1 MKKILA
7 LVLACLMLL
16 GLCACGGN
24 EAPAGTQTD
33 GTPATTEPTVDPN
46 YDPVNNDKTLKIL
59 AIGNSFSNDTTHFLE
74 DIARAEGF
82 ETVLVGNLYIS
93 GCTLQTHALNAEGNL
108 PAYKYYMN
116 YDGEWKTI
124 TDCTLDYALKDQ
136 DWDIITMQQGSTWS
150 GKPETY
156 EPFLTKLIEHVNKTK
171 TNPNARL
178 AWNMTW
184 AYQSDFEKDMFTQ
197 YARNQDVMYHAIITT
212 VQSTVQTH
220 KEISYIMPCG
230 TAIQNART
238 SYVGDTLTRDGYHM
252 SELGRVITSYTWLA
266 TFLDEP
272 LTEINFTNVSE
283 TLTLTEQDKAM
294 ILEAVNNAIS
304 NPYAVTNS
312 TYKEANG

>member
-1 MKKILA
+1 MKRLFA
-7 LVLACLMLL
+7 LILACLMLM
-16 GLCACGGN
+16 GLCACGGS
-24 EAPAGTQTD
+24 ETPAGTQPSGTEAATD
-33 GTPATTEPTVDPN
+33 PTVDPN
-46 YDPVNNDKTLKIL
+46 YDPVNKEKTLKVL

-93 GCTLQTHALNAEGNL
+93 GCTLQTHAQNADGNL

-124 TDCTLDYALKDQ
+124 EDCTLEYALKNQ

-156 EPFLTKLIEHVNKTK
+156 EPHLTKLIEYVNKTK

-184 AYQSDFEKDMFTQ
+184 AYQADFEKDMFAQ
-197 YARNQDVMYHAIITT
+197 YARNQDIMYNAIIST
-212 VQSTVQTH
+212 VKSTVQAH

-266 TFLDEP
+266 TFLNEP
-272 LTEINFTNVSE
+272 LTEINFTNVSDS
-283 TLTLTEQDKAM
+283 LTLTEQDKAM
-294 ILEAVNNAIS
+294 ILEAVNNAIKT
-304 NPYAVTNS
+304 PLAVTNS
-312 TYKEANG
+312 TYTEAK

>member
-1 MKKILA
+1 MKRILA
-7 LVLACLMLL
+7 LILSVLLLL
-16 GLCACGGN
+16 GLCGCGGN
-24 EAPAGTQTD
+24 DAPAGTQPV
-33 GTPATTEPTVDPN
+33 GTEATTEPTIDPD

-74 DIARAEGF
+74 DVARAEGF

-93 GCTLQTHALNAEGNL
+93 GCTLQTHALNAQGNL

-116 YDGEWKTI
+116 YDGEWKI
-124 TDCTLDYALKDQ
+124 IEECSLEYALKDQ

-156 EPFLTKLIEHVNKTK
+156 EPHLSNLIEYVNKTK
-171 TNPNARL
+171 TNPNVRL

-184 AYQSDFEKDMFTQ
+184 AYQADFQKDMFAQ
-197 YARNQDVMYHAIITT
+197 YGRNQDVMYHAIITT
-212 VQSTVQTH
+212 VQSTVMAH
-220 KEISYIMPCG
+220 KEFAYIMPCG

-272 LTEINFTNVSE
+272 LTEINFTEVSP

-294 ILEAVNNAIS
+294 ILESVNNAIKT
-304 NPYAVTNS
+304 PFAVTNS
-312 TYKEANG
+312 AYTEVN

>member
-1 MKKILA
+1 MKRLLA
-7 LVLACLMLL
+7 IVFAILMLL
-16 GLCACGGN
+16 SLCACGNNVAPVATQPGGT
-24 EAPAGTQTD
+24 EADA
-33 GTPATTEPTVDPN
+33 EPTVDPN
-46 YDPVNNDKTLKIL
+46 YDPVNNDKTLKVL

-74 DIARAEGF
+74 DVAKAEGF

-93 GCTLQTHALNAEGNL
+93 GCTLQTHAQNADGNL
-108 PAYKYYMN
+108 PAYKFYMN

-124 TDCTLDYALKDQ
+124 EDCTLEYALKNQ

-156 EPFLTKLIEHVNKTK
+156 EPHLTKLIEYVNKTK

-184 AYQSDFEKDMFTQ
+184 AYQADFEKDMFAQ
-197 YARNQDVMYHAIITT
+197 YARNQDVMYNAIITT
-212 VQSTVQTH
+212 VQSTVQAH
-220 KEISYIMPCG
+220 KEFSYIMPCG

-266 TFLDEP
+266 TFLNEP
-272 LTEINFTNVSE
+272 LTAINFTNVSD
-283 TLTLTEQDKAM
+283 TLVLTEQDKAM
-294 ILEAVNNAIS
+294 ILEAVNNAVKT
-304 NPYAVTNS
+304 PFAVTNS
-312 TYKEANG
+312 TFTEAE

>member
-1 MKKILA
+1 MKRLFTLILA
-7 LVLACLMLL
+7 IFLLM

-24 EAPAGTQTD
+24 EAPSATQPIET
-33 GTPATTEPTVDPN
+33 TVPAEPTVDPN

-59 AIGNSFSNDTTHFLE
+59 AIGNSFSNDTTYYLE

-108 PAYKYYMN
+108 PAYKYWMN

-124 TDCTLDYALKDQ
+124 EECTLEYALKDQ

-150 GKPETY
+150 GKPESY
-156 EPFLTKLIEHVNKTK
+156 EPYLTKLIEYVNKTK

-184 AYQSDFEKDMFTQ
+184 AYQADFQKDMFAQ
-197 YARNQDVMYHAIITT
+197 YARNQDVMYHAIIST
-212 VQSTVQTH
+212 VQSTVKAH

-252 SELGRVITSYTWLA
+252 SDLGRVITSYTWLA
-266 TFLDEP
+266 TFLNEP
-272 LTEINFTNVSE
+272 LTEINLTKVND
-283 TLTLTEQDKAM
+283 TLTLTDQDKAM
-294 ILEAVNNAIS
+294 ILEAVNNAVN
-304 NPYAVTNS
+304 NPFAVTNS
-312 TYKEANG
+312 TYTEVK

>member
-1 MKKILA
+1 MKRIIA
-7 LVLACLMLL
+7 FFAAVLMLL
-16 GLCACGGN
+16 GLCACGG
-24 EAPAGTQTD
+24 APAGTQPE
-33 GTPATTEPTVDPN
+33 GTQAVTEPTVDPN

-82 ETVLVGNLYIS
+82 ETVLVGNLYIG

-124 TDCTLDYALKDQ
+124 EECTIEYALKNQ

-156 EPFLTKLIEHVNKTK
+156 EPHLTKLIEYVNEHK

-184 AYQSDFEKDMFTQ
+184 AYQADFEKDMFAQ

-212 VQSTVQTH
+212 VQSTVQAH

-266 TFLDEP
+266 TFLNEP
-272 LTEINFTNVSE
+272 LTEINFTNVSD
-283 TLTLTEQDKAM
+283 TLILTEQDKAM
-294 ILEAVNNAIS
+294 ILESVNNAIA
-304 NPYAVTNS
+304 NPYTVTNS
-312 TYKEANG
+312 TYTEAN

>member
-1 MKKILA
+1 MKRFLAILLLCFI
-7 LVLACLMLL
+7 LVD
-16 GLCACGGN
+16 LCACGGN
-24 EAPAGTQTD
+24 DVATDTQS
-33 GTPATTEPTVDPN
+33 ATTEALGQNGVDPN

-74 DIARAEGF
+74 DIATAEGF
-82 ETVLVGNLYIS
+82 ETVLVGNLYIG
-93 GCTLQTHALNAEGNL
+93 GCTLETHALNAAGNL

-124 TDCTLDYALKDQ
+124 ENCTLDYALKAQ

-150 GKPETY
+150 GKPVTY
-156 EPFLTKLIEHVNKTK
+156 EPHLTSLIKYVNENK

-184 AYQSDFEKDMFTQ
+184 AYQADFEKDMFAQ

-212 VQSTVQTH
+212 VQSTVLAH
-220 KEISYIMPCG
+220 EEFAYIMPCG

-266 TFLDEP
+266 TFLNQP
-272 LTEINFTNVSE
+272 LTEINFTNVSD
-283 TLTLTEQDKAM
+283 TLVLTERDKAM
-294 ILEAVNNAIS
+294 ILESVNNAIK
-304 NPYAVTNS
+304 NPFTVTNS
-312 TYKEANG
+312 IYTEAA

>member
-1 MKKILA
+1 MKRFLA
-7 LVLACLMLL
+7 LTLAVFMLL

-24 EAPAGTQTD
+24 E
-33 GTPATTEPTVDPN
+33 TPATTQPSETTAPVEPTVDPN
-46 YDPVNNDKTLKIL
+46 YDPVNNDKTLKVL

-93 GCTLQTHALNAEGNL
+93 GCTLQTHALNVLGNL

-124 TDCTLDYALKDQ
+124 QDCTLEYALKDQ

-156 EPFLTKLIEHVNKTK
+156 EPHLTQLIEYVNENK
-171 TNPNARL
+171 TNPNARF

-184 AYQSDFEKDMFTQ
+184 AYQADFQKDMFAQ
-197 YARNQDVMYHAIITT
+197 YGRNQDVMYHAIIST
-212 VQSTVQTH
+212 VQSTVQAH
-220 KEISYIMPCG
+220 KEIAYIMPCG

-266 TFLDEP
+266 TFLNEP
-272 LTEINFTNVSE
+272 LTEINFTNVSD

-294 ILEAVNNAIS
+294 ILESVNNAIK
-304 NPYAVTNS
+304 NPFAVTNS
-312 TYKEANG
+312 TYTEAK

>member
-1 MKKILA
+1 MKRLLA
-7 LVLACLMLL
+7 IVFAILMLL
-16 GLCACGGN
+16 SLCACGN
-24 EAPAGTQTD
+24 NAAPVATQPGGTESD
-33 GTPATTEPTVDPN
+33 AVPTVDPD
-46 YDPVNNDKTLKIL
+46 YDPVNNDKTLKVL

-74 DIARAEGF
+74 DVAKAEGF

-93 GCTLQTHALNAEGNL
+93 GCTLQTHALNADGNL
-108 PAYKYYMN
+108 PAYKFYMN

-124 TDCTLDYALKDQ
+124 EDCTLEYALKNQ

-156 EPFLTKLIEHVNKTK
+156 EPHLTKLIEYVNENK

-184 AYQSDFEKDMFTQ
+184 AYQSDFEKDMFAQ
-197 YARNQDVMYHAIITT
+197 YARNQDVMYNAIITT
-212 VQSTVQTH
+212 VQSAVQAH
-220 KEISYIMPCG
+220 KEFSYIMPCG

-266 TFLDEP
+266 TFLNEP
-272 LTEINFTNVSE
+272 LTAINFTNVSD
-283 TLTLTEQDKAM
+283 TLVLTEQDKAM
-294 ILEAVNNAIS
+294 ILEAVNNAVKT
-304 NPYAVTNS
+304 PFAVTNS
-312 TYKEANG
+312 TFTEAK